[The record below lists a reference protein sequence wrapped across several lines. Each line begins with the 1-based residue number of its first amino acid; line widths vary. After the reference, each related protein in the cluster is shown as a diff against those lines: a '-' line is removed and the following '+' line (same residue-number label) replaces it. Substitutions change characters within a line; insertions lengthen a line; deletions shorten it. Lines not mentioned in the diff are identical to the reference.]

1 MIRKIEN
8 NISFTV
14 AEKRIIRSIG
24 NMDSKSWNKA
34 ELSLIRDK
42 IKNQLINVQRNTIY
56 PTRFDFI
63 ECAYCGLIMG
73 GTGRKEVE
81 HIAHKG
87 KHPEFSYHPEN
98 LIYTCSHCNGSSKK
112 GQKEVVETKHQ
123 IEINSESNTYFEDIE
138 EAYLQTKFKIL
149 HPKRDNPDNY
159 YLWKDETKIILLD
172 GLTTEA
178 KNSIKM
184 FDLKSFHMTQE
195 REKQSNDEIRYIE
208 NPERFE
214 EIWNATK

>member
-8 NISFTV
+8 NISFTD
-14 AEKRIIRSIG
+14 ADRTLIKSIG
-24 NMDSKSWNKA
+24 KMDSKSWKNG
-34 ELSLIRDK
+34 ELSSIRDK
-42 IKNQLINVQRNTIY
+42 IKNQLANVQRNAIF
-56 PTRFDFI
+56 PTKFDFI

-98 LIYTCSHCNGSSKK
+98 LVYTCSHCNGSSKK

-123 IEINSESNTYFEDIE
+123 LEINPEIDTYFEDIE
-138 EAYLQTKFKIL
+138 NAYQQTKFKIL
-149 HPKRDNPDNY
+149 HPKRDNPENIFI
-159 YLWKDETKIILLD
+159 WKEEERIILLD
-172 GLTTEA
+172 GTTDEA
-178 KNSIKM
+178 KKSIEM
-184 FDLKSFHMTQE
+184 FDLKSPHMTQE
-195 REKQSNDEIRYIE
+195 REKQLIFENRYIE
-208 NPERFE
+208 NPDRFE

>member
-8 NISFTV
+8 NISFTNEER
-14 AEKRIIRSIG
+14 EKIKSIG
-24 NMDSKSWNKA
+24 NLDSKSWNKA
-34 ELSLIRDK
+34 ELSSIRDK
-42 IKNQLINVQRNTIY
+42 IKTHLANVQRNAIF
-56 PTRFDFI
+56 PTKFDYI

-98 LIYTCSHCNGSSKK
+98 LVYTCSHCNGSSKK
-112 GQKEVVETKHQ
+112 GQKEVVEAKHQ
-123 IEINSESNTYFEDIE
+123 LEINPELDTYFDDIE
-138 EAYLQTKFKIL
+138 QAYQQTKFKIL
-149 HPKRDNPDNY
+149 HPKRDNPDNE
-159 YLWKDETKIILLD
+159 YLWKDNAKIILLD
-172 GLTTEA
+172 GLTEEA

-184 FDLKSFHMTQE
+184 FELKTFHMTQE